1 MGREIPAFAWLLF
14 GLIVILVVGINLA
27 LIAAFLGRNRP
38 RSEKSARIEPP
49 PFNDLPETIRH
60 PWHREDEMLEE
71 LSERVKRMKKP
82 EE

>member
-1 MGREIPAFAWLLF
+1 MARDIPAFAWLLF
-14 GLIVILVVGINLA
+14 GFIVILVVGINLA

-38 RSEKSARIEPP
+38 HSEKSARSEPL

-71 LSERVKRMKKP
+71 LSERVKDMQKP
-82 EE
+82 KQ